1 MLYSPLE
8 QFTFMSIFMFS
19 NISMYLILLLLI
31 IFSINILH
39 PFLIQKH
46 IEWWYPNLKNIE
58 DKIFILIS
66 IWLILVL
73 SNLIGMIPYS
83 LTLTAQTIIV
93 LCISIPSFIAINLLA
108 IKLHKW
114 NIFYIFLPSGVPISL
129 IPLIVILEF
138 IAYFVRV
145 LSLTLR
151 LCANMLSGHILIKII
166 LYAFISFTPIFSII
180 LLPIIL
186 LEIMVAILQ
195 AYVYLLLIIS
205 YYQDIFAP
213 H

>member
-1 MLYSPLE
+1 MFYSPLE
-8 QFTFMSIFMFS
+8 QFTFVPILVFS
-19 NISMYLILLLLI
+19 NVSIYLLLLLFI
-31 IFSINILH
+31 ILSFSVLH
-39 PFLIQKH
+39 PFLLQKH
-46 IEWWYPNLKNIE
+46 FEWWYPNFTNVE
-58 DKIFILIS
+58 DKIFILLT
-66 IWLILVL
+66 IWCLLVC

-83 LTLTAQTIIV
+83 LTLTAQAIIV

-114 NIFYIFLPSGVPISL
+114 NIFYIFLPSGVPLLL

-151 LCANMLSGHILIKII
+151 LCANMLAGHILMKII
-166 LYAFISFTPIFSII
+166 LYAFINFTPLLTFL
-180 LLPIIL
+180 LLPIIF

-205 YYQDIFAP
+205 YYQDIFTP

>member
-1 MLYSPLE
+1 MFYSPLE
-8 QFTFMSIFMFS
+8 QFTFVPILIFS
-19 NISMYLILLLLI
+19 NVSIYLLLLLSIFI
-31 IFSINILH
+31 ILNYIHPYIL
-39 PFLIQKH
+39 QKH
-46 IEWWYPNLKNIE
+46 IEWWYPNFINIE
-58 DKIFILIS
+58 NKIFILLT
-66 IWLILVL
+66 IWLILLL

-93 LCISIPSFIAINLLA
+93 LCISIPSFIAINLLGLK
-108 IKLHKW
+108 IHKW
-114 NIFYIFLPSGVPISL
+114 NIFYIFLPSGVPLSL
-129 IPLIVILEF
+129 IPLIIILEF

-166 LYAFISFTPIFSII
+166 LYAFLSLNSLFSLI
-180 LLPIIL
+180 LLPIIF

-195 AYVYLLLIIS
+195 AYVYILLIIS
-205 YYQDIFAP
+205 YYQDILVS